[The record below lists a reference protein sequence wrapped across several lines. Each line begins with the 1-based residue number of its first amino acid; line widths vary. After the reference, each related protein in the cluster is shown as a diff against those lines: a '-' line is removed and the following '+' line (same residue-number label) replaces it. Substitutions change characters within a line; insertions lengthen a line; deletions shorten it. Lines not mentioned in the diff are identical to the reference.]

1 MRIFQDGNL
10 SFRPRRLI
18 RKYVSDSFKN
28 RILVPLGRIDALPGT
43 RAFAGS

>member
-1 MRIFQDGNL
+1 MRIFEDRNL
-10 SFRPRRLI
+10 PFRPRRLI

-28 RILVPLGRIDALPGT
+28 RILVPPGRIHALPGT